1 VAIRVFTDAA
11 PDNPLLSAHAF
22 PGSREPIG
30 SMRCL
35 TLRAGFSITIGAMPT
50 YAYVC
55 EKCGHQFDIVQSISA
70 KSLTTCPEDLCGQK
84 RWGKGKVKRAITAG
98 AGLIFKGTGFY
109 ITDYRSDKYKEA
121 AKKDTAPSAS
131 SSKSESKSSSETKS
145 TTTKADSKPA
155 KSAEK
160 K

>member
-1 VAIRVFTDAA
+1 MTLAIRR
-11 PDNPLLSAHAF
+11 
-22 PGSREPIG
+22 G
-30 SMRCL
+30 CL
-35 TLRAGFSITIGAMPT
+35 TLGARFSIRIGAMPT

-55 EKCGHQFDIVQSISA
+55 EKCGHQFDIMQSISA
-70 KSLTTCPEDLCGQK
+70 KSLTTCPQDLCRQK

-121 AKKDTAPSAS
+121 AKKDSSAS
-131 SSKSESKSSSETKS
+131 ASASASESKSSSSDSKS
-145 TTTKADSKPA
+145 TTPKTASKPA
-155 KSAEK
+155 KSADK